1 MEQEAFDP
9 ASRKGVNNDAP
20 PPQIRRTQTHTNTFS
35 DCAPLKEMIDFY
47 ESLNYSDKILFVHSS
62 VFMLFG
68 SDWAYKM
75 MVVTYLNQKL

>member
-1 MEQEAFDP
+1 
-9 ASRKGVNNDAP
+9 
-20 PPQIRRTQTHTNTFS
+20 
-35 DCAPLKEMIDFY
+35 MIDFY